1 MKNSPRLAGIRNEIA
16 IHVRRMSVMNWD
28 ERQEYLESLIGPKT
42 QSASEAD
49 VRALL
54 MTRLRELQLW
64 PRR

>member
-1 MKNSPRLAGIRNEIA
+1 VKNSPRLSGIRNEVN
-16 IHVRRMSVMNWD
+16 IHVRKLSPMTWD
-28 ERQEYLESLIGPKT
+28 ERQEYLDALIGPKT

>member
-1 MKNSPRLAGIRNEIA
+1 VKHTPRLAGIRNEIA
-16 IHVRRMSVMNWD
+16 IHVRRMSVMDWD
-28 ERQEYLESLIGPKT
+28 ERQEYLDALIGPKT

>member
-1 MKNSPRLAGIRNEIA
+1 VKNSPRLAGIRNEIA

-42 QSASEAD
+42 SSASEAD

>member
-1 MKNSPRLAGIRNEIA
+1 VKHTPRLAGIRQEIA
-16 IHVRRMSVMNWD
+16 IHVRHMSVMSWD
-28 ERQEYLESLIGPKT
+28 ERHEYLETLIGPHT
-42 QSASEAD
+42 TSASEAD